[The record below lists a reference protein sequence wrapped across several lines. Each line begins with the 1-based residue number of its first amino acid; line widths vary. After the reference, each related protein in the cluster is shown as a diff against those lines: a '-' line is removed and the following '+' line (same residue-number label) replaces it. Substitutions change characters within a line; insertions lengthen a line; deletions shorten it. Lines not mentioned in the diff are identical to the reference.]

1 MPYATYDEFAARY
14 PTRLTSAEV
23 NSHVLPHAAARLEQR
38 LARAFTV
45 SFSDNNRTAA
55 DLTMDLAY
63 LLILQ
68 RSKAPQEAE
77 GLRAAVE
84 ARLDA
89 LADGREAMITTSGEA
104 LYAAPLEGDIWSNTT
119 GYRPVFG
126 LRDARE
132 QAVDP
137 QRLRDEG
144 EL

>member
-1 MPYATYDEFAARY
+1 MPYATYEEFAARY
-14 PTRLTSAEV
+14 PTRLGAAEV

-38 LARAFTV
+38 LARAFSV
-45 SFSDNNRTAA
+45 PFSANNRTAA
-55 DLTMDLAY
+55 DLTMDIAY

-84 ARLDA
+84 ARLEA
-89 LADGREAMITTSGEA
+89 LAAGREAMITTSGEA
-104 LYAAPLEGDIWSNTT
+104 LYAAPLEGDVWSSTG

-132 QAVDP
+132 QSVDA
-137 QRLRDEG
+137 QRLDDEG
-144 EL
+144 DV